1 MSAFL
6 PCFIG
11 FEAISFYIFFI
22 KMSCFRSNLFF
33 QKQRTI
39 NNYEKCGH
47 PFVQQSFLKPCTK
60 FQGKQESCSGT
71 GARGT

>member
-1 MSAFL
+1 
-6 PCFIG
+6 
-11 FEAISFYIFFI
+11 
-22 KMSCFRSNLFF
+22 MSCFRSNLFF

-47 PFVQQSFLKPCTK
+47 AFVQQSFLKPCTK